1 MTARLV
7 LLDGFTTDQGDLTT
21 WSELSS
27 LVRLTTFP
35 RTSPEDCRVRL
46 GDAEMALTNKVAIT
60 AELLAECP
68 RLKYV
73 GVLATG
79 TNVVDLAA
87 ARAHGVAVTNVP
99 GYSTDSVAQLVFA
112 FILHFTH
119 RVAAHDDATKRGG
132 WHEAGDFSF
141 QVGPLRELTGKTLAV
156 VGTGAI
162 GGRVAAIGQA
172 FGMQI
177 VSAAVPGSTTRE
189 PRVPLDEAIAAAD
202 YVTLHCPLTDATRHL
217 VDVRFL
223 ATMKAGAVLINTG
236 RGALVDESA
245 LEDALAS
252 GHLGGAGLDVLS
264 EEPPAAD
271 HRLLR
276 RGADW
281 ASRLLVTPHLGWASV
296 EARAR
301 LVKEATENVRAHL
314 AGQPRNRVV

>member
-21 WSELSS
+21 WDELAR
-27 LVRLTTFP
+27 LVTLAIFP
-35 RTSPEDCRVRL
+35 RTSPEERRARL
-46 GDAEMALTNKVAIT
+46 EQAEMALTNKVAIT
-60 AELLAECP
+60 ADLFEQCP

-99 GYSTDSVAQLVFA
+99 GYSTDAVAQLVFA

-119 RVAAHDDATKRGG
+119 RVAAHDDATKRGA
-132 WHEAGDFSF
+132 WQKAGDFSF
-141 QVGPLRELTGKTLAV
+141 QLGPLHELAGKTLTI

-162 GGRVAAIGQA
+162 GRRVAAIAQA
-172 FGMQI
+172 FGMR
-177 VSAAVPGSTTRE
+177 VLNAAVPGSTTRE
-189 PRVPLDEAIAAAD
+189 PRVPLDQALPVAD
-202 YVTLHCPLTDATRHL
+202 YVTLHCPLTEATRHL
-217 VDVRFL
+217 VDSRFL
-223 ATMKAGAVLINTG
+223 AAMKPQAVLLNTG
-236 RGALVDESA
+236 RGALVDEGA
-245 LEDALAS
+245 LEEALAS

-264 EEPPAAD
+264 EEPPPPD

-276 RGADW
+276 SDAPW
-281 ASRLLVTPHLGWASV
+281 AGRVVVTPHLGWASV

-301 LVKEATENVRAHL
+301 LVKEATENVRDYL
-314 AGQPRNRVV
+314 AGRPRNRIV

>member
-7 LLDGFTTDQGDLTT
+7 LLDGFTTDQGDPTT
-21 WSELSS
+21 WSELAA
-27 LVRLTTFP
+27 LVTLTAFP
-35 RTSPEDCRVRL
+35 RTSPDERRVRL
-46 GDAEMALTNKVAIT
+46 AAADMALTNKVAIT
-60 AELLAECP
+60 AELLAACP

-99 GYSTDSVAQLVFA
+99 GYSTNSVAQLVFA
-112 FILHFTH
+112 LILHFTH
-119 RVAAHDDATKRGG
+119 RVAAHDDAAKRGA
-132 WHEAGDFSF
+132 WHESGEFSF
-141 QVGPLRELTGKTLAV
+141 QRGPLHELCGKTLTI

-162 GGRVAAIGQA
+162 GRRVADIGRA
-172 FGMQI
+172 FGMH
-177 VSAAVPGSTTRE
+177 VVNAAVPGSTTRE
-189 PRVPLDEAIAAAD
+189 PRVPLHEAIATAD
-202 YVTLHCPLTDATRHL
+202 YVSLHCPLTDATRHL

-245 LEDALAS
+245 LEEALAS

-264 EEPPAAD
+264 EEPPPAD

-276 RGADW
+276 RDAPW
-281 ASRLLVTPHLGWASV
+281 SSRLVVTPHFGWASV

-301 LVKEATENVRAHL
+301 LVKEATENVKAHL
-314 AGQPRNRVV
+314 AGQPRNRIV